1 MIPQELGA
9 DFPQV
14 IIFAGAMLGFT
25 FARLSYLNVGGSA
38 PSSYRNSATAGEWFH
53 VRDGY
58 RRIGFTLHI
67 ATCLPL
73 GFLMVWQ
80 FVPVIRHKFLTF
92 HRING
97 YVIMLLIFFTNIGAL
112 MIAQVAFGGT
122 LDIQAIVGLLAILTI
137 ASAGMAYYNV
147 KRLQIDQHRAWMLRC
162 MFYLGTIITT
172 RIIMIISAL
181 TITKI
186 GGYYALQSCDQ
197 IAAGYD
203 SILVSEIKYPR
214 CANAAGNTL
223 VLVQASFTSQESVQ
237 AALGLSFG
245 MALWLATF
253 IHLVGVEIYLGL
265 TPAEGE
271 RLRNVSY
278 ERQLEA
284 GFTNPGS
291 AGLTSDR
298 WGDASKWEPKSKT
311 AESLH
316 EVNSKV

>member
-1 MIPQELGA
+1 
-9 DFPQV
+9 
-14 IIFAGAMLGFT
+14 MLGFT
-25 FARLSYLNVGGSA
+25 FARLPYLNVGGSA
-38 PSSYRNSATAGEWFH
+38 PSSYKSSATAGEWFH

-80 FVPVIRHKFLTF
+80 FVPVIRHKFLIF

-97 YVIMLLIFFTNIGAL
+97 YVIILLILLTNAGAL
-112 MIAQVAFGGT
+112 MIARFAFGGT
-122 LDIQAIVGLLAILTI
+122 LDIQGAVGLLAILTI
-137 ASAGMAYYNV
+137 VSAFMAYYNV
-147 KRLQIDQHRAWMLRC
+147 KRLQIDQHRAWMLRS

-172 RIIMIISAL
+172 RLIMILSAKVISMV
-181 TITKI
+181 
-186 GGYYALQSCDQ
+186 GSYYALQSCDQ

-203 SILVSEIKYPR
+203 TKMVYYRKKYPQ
-214 CANAAGNTL
+214 CANATGSTL
-223 VLVQASFTSQESVQ
+223 IPIQASFNGEENAQ

-245 MALWLATF
+245 MALWLAIF
-253 IHLVGVEIYLGL
+253 IHLVGVELYLGL

-284 GFTNPGS
+284 GFENPGS
-291 AGLTSDR
+291 AGLTSDT
-298 WGDASKWEPKSKT
+298 WGDAVKWQPKSRR
-311 AESLH
+311 AESLPKS
-316 EVNSKV
+316 EATEAESQLE